1 MKKIFKT
8 FLVTLVA
15 FACMSLVSCTKSA
28 EQIVDE
34 AEELIN
40 DDGTIN
46 SENIDKV
53 LNLYEAA
60 IDNMTGLKDKCEE
73 ASKNM
78 DFDNPDVKEALQ
90 LAAVGEALQTAL
102 SNSELTPEQEAR
114 IAEINKKLK

>member
-8 FLVTLVA
+8 FLVAFVA

-28 EQIVDE
+28 EQIVNE
-34 AEELIN
+34 ADELIN
-40 DDGTIN
+40 DDGTIE
-46 SENIDKV
+46 SKNIDKV
-53 LNLYEAA
+53 LDLYEAA
-60 IDNMTGLKDKCEE
+60 IDRMTGLKDKCEE

-90 LAAVGEALQTAL
+90 LAAVGDALQTAL